1 MKRYTRMIMMNPG
14 ESERYGESRRKRYD
28 NGRYAP
34 QSRYDDDEYEV
45 REEYM
50 PRSKRIGFE
59 RDVED
64 RYRTENNYRMEDEYR
79 MENHYGGEEHEQKM
93 GHGGSYEEAEMD
105 HETAKEWVSSMHNED
120 GTRGAHWSFERC
132 KQLME
137 QNNIKCNPHVFWAVM
152 NAMYSDYYS
161 VFRKH
166 GISGTDL
173 YVDLALAWIKDKD
186 AVPDKAEAYF
196 ECIVKH

>member
-64 RYRTENNYRMEDEYR
+64 RYRMEDEYR

-105 HETAKEWVSSMHNED
+105 HEAAKEWVSSLHNED

-137 QNNIKCNPHVFWAVM
+137 QNNVKCNPHVFWAVM
-152 NAMYSDYYS
+152 NAVYSDYYA

>member
-34 QSRYDDDEYEV
+34 QSRYDDDEYEM

-64 RYRTENNYRMEDEYR
+64 RYRMEDEYR

-105 HETAKEWVSSMHNED
+105 HETAKEWVSSLHNED

-137 QNNIKCNPHVFWAVM
+137 QNSIKCNPHVFWAVM
-152 NAMYSDYYS
+152 NAVYSDYYA

>member
-34 QSRYDDDEYEV
+34 QSRYDDDEYEM

-64 RYRTENNYRMEDEYR
+64 RYRMEDEYR

-105 HETAKEWVSSMHNED
+105 HETAKEWVSSLHNED

-152 NAMYSDYYS
+152 NAVYSDYYA

>member
-64 RYRTENNYRMEDEYR
+64 RYRMEDEYR
-79 MENHYGGEEHEQKM
+79 MKNRYGGEEHEQKM

>member
-64 RYRTENNYRMEDEYR
+64 RYRMEDEYR

-105 HETAKEWVSSMHNED
+105 HETAKEWVSSLHNED

-152 NAMYSDYYS
+152 NAVYSDYYA